1 MLYPTMTATILGVLF
16 VTGLAAVD
24 WYVWGMAAVEGY
36 RHPVS
41 ARPLTLR
48 EIVNKALG
56 RVVAVNAEVLPHTAT
71 ANAEAKPAVN
81 GNDEGHGF
89 KRVA

>member
-1 MLYPTMTATILGVLF
+1 MTATVLGVLF

-24 WYVWGMAAVEGY
+24 WYVWSMAAVENY

-41 ARPLTLR
+41 ARPLTMR
-48 EIVNKALG
+48 EIANKALG
-56 RVVAVNAEVLPHTAT
+56 RVVAVNAEVLPQVTTAT
-71 ANAEAKPAVN
+71 VEAKPAVS
-81 GNDEGHGF
+81 NDEGHGF